1 MLSSLLFVSLAVA
14 APPRG
19 KDPDVAFDQVTLG
32 DAHGCGVDAAGEAW
46 CWGRNDRGQLGDGTF
61 NDSAYPRP
69 VQGLTDVVAIT
80 AGSAHTCAIRR
91 DRSLWCWGDNQ
102 VGELGAGDLEVH
114 TTPLQVVD
122 LGPVRTIAL
131 GDTHTCAV
139 TTDNTLSCWGNNLY
153 RQLGLDGLRTAPRPL
168 PIPGLPPIVDVAAGY
183 AHTCAL
189 RDDGPPLCW
198 GDDSKGQI
206 GRDVPGNGEPLPPMP
221 VEYEF
226 PPDARAIEARG
237 NQTCVLHAAGVI
249 CWGAAPTDDAP
260 KPTPHVV
267 VDKRGLVALSMGWG
281 HGCAMSGGGEVTC
294 WGDDRFGQL
303 GALRSNG
310 QVVVGSYG
318 IRDARGVAAG
328 NGESCAARGP
338 KARTV
343 CWGGYSKEELDAAKQ
358 EKVEVEATPPA
369 RHLVLPPGVKL
380 LVSMEEVLAFDGA
393 RPRVVIHTPD
403 NTTCANTRLDVVV
416 EEKGKRVTL
425 KIGEPYLPGGDC
437 INSPA
442 PAVATYDF
450 DPTII
455 GRRDLVIRYKK
466 LEDFYQVYIH
476 ADKLEII
483 PLQETFALWEG
494 SKAIWRVPPGS
505 LAFSCTDH
513 REVPMC
519 ERRVRDG
526 FPTCQDLLAN
536 PLLGDAP
543 QLDRRD
549 YSNAWFMSDPESR
562 RISPDEGW
570 DTYKK
575 MVESDWRDAS
585 GCTDVRVKTW
595 KGEVWTNTA
604 PTK

>member
-19 KDPDVAFDQVTLG
+19 KDADVAFDQVALG
-32 DAHGCGVDAAGEAW
+32 DAHACGVNTKGEVW
-46 CWGRNDRGQLGDGTF
+46 CWGKNDRGQLGDGTF
-61 NDSAYPRP
+61 NHSAYPRRT
-69 VQGLTDVVAIT
+69 GELTDVVAVT
-80 AGSAHTCAIRR
+80 AGAFHTCAVRR

-114 TTPLQVVD
+114 TTPIQVVD
-122 LGPVRTIAL
+122 LGPVRTVAL
-131 GDTHTCAV
+131 GDTHSCAV

-153 RQLGLDGLRTAPRPL
+153 RQLGMDGLRTAPRPL
-168 PIPGLPPIVDVAAGY
+168 PIPGLPPIQDVAAGY

-198 GDDSKGQI
+198 GDDNKGQL
-206 GRDVPGNGEPLPPMP
+206 GRAAPGNGEPMPPMP
-221 VEYEF
+221 VEYAF

-237 NQTCVLHAAGVI
+237 DQTCVLHAAGVI
-249 CWGAAPTDDAP
+249 CWGPSPLDTEP

-267 VDKRGLVALSMGWG
+267 TDKRGLVALSMGWG

-303 GALRSNG
+303 GAIKSSGGLVIG
-310 QVVVGSYG
+310 AYG
-318 IRDARGVAAG
+318 VRDAKGISAG

-338 KARTV
+338 NARTV
-343 CWGGYSKEELDAAKQ
+343 CWGGYTQEELDAAKQ
-358 EKVEVEATPPA
+358 EAVEIEATPPA
-369 RHLVLPPGVKL
+369 RRVVLPPGVQL

-393 RPRVVIHTPD
+393 RPRVVIRTPE
-403 NTTCANTRLDVVV
+403 NTPCANTRLDTIV
-416 EEKGKRVTL
+416 EAKGKRVTL

-437 INSPA
+437 INSPG
-442 PAVATYDF
+442 PAVTTYDF
-450 DPTII
+450 DPGII
-455 GRRDLVIRYKK
+455 GRRDLIVRYKK
-466 LEDFYQVYIH
+466 VEDFYQVYLH

-494 SKAIWRVPPGS
+494 PKAIWRVPPGS
-505 LAFSCTDH
+505 MAFSCTDH

-519 ERRVRDG
+519 ERRARDG

-536 PLLGDAP
+536 DRLIDAP
-543 QLDRRD
+543 QLARKD
-549 YSNAWFMSDPESR
+549 YSNAWFMSDPEAV
-562 RISPDEGW
+562 RISPDEDW
-570 DTYKK
+570 DAYRH
-575 MVESDWRDAS
+575 MIEDDWRDAS

-595 KGEVWTNTA
+595 NGGVWSNAA
-604 PTK
+604 PKP